1 MKYSLWNP
9 TEQAPRN
16 VVECQEVVVFKCNA
30 MMIEGYS
37 THEVSKSSAHETAFL
52 GVQRLTIAVLLRCEK
67 R

>member
-16 VVECQEVVVFKCNA
+16 VVECQEVVAFKCNA

-37 THEVSKSSAHETAFL
+37 THEVSVICSRNCLPGCSKIDHR
-52 GVQRLTIAVLLRCEK
+52 GVVEM
-67 R
+67 